1 MIISIGMAW
10 KVVGVGTAPTQV
22 QDDWEGEPGDG
33 REEGGEG
40 RHMPLVPP
48 TTTTMLLPTMKFA
61 ILYHKIHIA

>member
-10 KVVGVGTAPTQV
+10 KVVGVGTAAPL
-22 QDDWEGEPGDG
+22 QDDWEGEGDG
-33 REEGGEG
+33 REEGEG

-61 ILYHKIHIA
+61 IHYHKIHIA